1 MIAECHYLGRPIRS
15 KMATTKNAKAA
26 AKKPGRKKT
35 VYADGITLYK
45 NSKGIGVRIAQNG
58 RILADMGGYNN
69 RGNVAKGLWAL
80 KDMLDASVQP
90 GANGANEFK
99 VHEHPSM
106 KPAKKAA
113 AKKK

>member
-1 MIAECHYLGRPIRS
+1 
-15 KMATTKNAKAA
+15 MATTKSTKAA
-26 AKKPGRKKT
+26 VKKPGRKKV
-35 VYADGITLYK
+35 VYQDGITLYR

-69 RGNVAKGLWAL
+69 RANVAKGLWAL
-80 KDMLDASVQP
+80 KDTLDGCVEAS
-90 GANGANEFK
+90 GNGSNEFK
-99 VHEHPSM
+99 VHEHASM